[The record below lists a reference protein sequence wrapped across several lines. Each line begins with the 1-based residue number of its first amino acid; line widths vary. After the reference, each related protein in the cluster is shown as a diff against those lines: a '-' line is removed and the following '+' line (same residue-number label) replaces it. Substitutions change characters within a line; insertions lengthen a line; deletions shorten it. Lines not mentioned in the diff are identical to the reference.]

1 MEHGRILLEGL
12 SWILLSKTN
21 STKDNNDDILPTSVP
36 QARLKV
42 TLQSFQLHTVGGL
55 KHQTQTISQVTK
67 QILIFSVQ

>member
-1 MEHGRILLEGL
+1 MEHRRILLEGL

-21 STKDNNDDILPTSVP
+21 STKDNNDNILPTSVP

-42 TLQSFQLHTVGGL
+42 TLQSLQLHTVGGL

-67 QILIFSVQ
+67 QILIFSVK